1 MSSRQA
7 LHHLQVVCAVAS
19 SSKRWA
25 SLMWLDSSRH
35 SLPPTT
41 ASVALRP
48 TVWYQWTFSSSS
60 SSSFLYSPWF
70 PCVALYN
77 FKLVIRFV
85 FSSYLIP
92 LLLITIFLFQII
104 YKITIVFRFHPLSIF
119 SSLRFSSHSFYWYLF
134 YF

>member
-1 MSSRQA
+1 
-7 LHHLQVVCAVAS
+7 
-19 SSKRWA
+19 
-25 SLMWLDSSRH
+25 
-35 SLPPTT
+35 
-41 ASVALRP
+41 
-48 TVWYQWTFSSSS
+48 
-60 SSSFLYSPWF
+60 
-70 PCVALYN
+70 VALYN

-134 YF
+134 IFNHFLNWICLSISSLIILFHFIFMSNLVIILLIAICFT